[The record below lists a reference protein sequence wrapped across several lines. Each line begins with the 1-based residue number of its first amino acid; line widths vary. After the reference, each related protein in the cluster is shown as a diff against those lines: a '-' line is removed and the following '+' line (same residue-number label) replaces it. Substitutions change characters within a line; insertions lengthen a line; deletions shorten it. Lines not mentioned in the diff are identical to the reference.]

1 CFREAPNRGIQVL
14 GLKLRQWWIT
24 ARLTATGY
32 VGDSPFFVVDYLLRA
47 LRVAVLLSIWRTV
60 LEANPGA
67 SPLSL
72 ATLMTY
78 TVISEAFVQLV
89 VVRTSLAEAFWQGTL
104 VHYFLRPIG
113 LVWQVL
119 AESSG
124 RWVLDLVLFSLPL
137 IGVAKL
143 LGIRVAPVSAEAGAL
158 FVLSLALAVSVGLA
172 LEFITGAL
180 TLASDQP
187 VWLVEWVR
195 RALSILLSGAMIPL
209 NLLPWGLGEIF
220 AWLPFASMAWA
231 PLAIHTGAGEAL
243 RLLGLQFVW
252 AIVLWPI
259 AIALWN
265 ANREKV
271 VGYGG

>member
-1 CFREAPNRGIQVL
+1 VL

-47 LRVAVLLSIWRTV
+47 LRVAVLLSIWRAV